1 MRPVSNSVAVR
12 HSLVASARG
21 TSYAWPALIA
31 VAILLIAT
39 AVVEPNFFAYSN
51 WPQASIAVC
60 PFVLIAMAQAPPVS
74 SGHGGLDLSVGPLAG
89 FITVFIAAVLLPA
102 GISSPETVLPLAL
115 GVGIGVGVVNGILIA
130 FARLPAVIVTLAAYL
145 AISGLSVQ
153 VLPSPGGSMP
163 TWLTDVSGRYGPLP
177 GAIVLILVVAFA
189 WLLLQASAFRRNLV
203 LLGGDD
209 RLAFTAGIR
218 VAGMRV
224 GVYMISGAVA
234 ATAGLS
240 LAATLGSGD
249 PTVGAYYSLVSFA
262 GVALGGV
269 SLIGGRGGMLGA
281 AAGGAILFLIQ
292 NLLTV
297 DQVSTFH
304 QQIAEGVILLLA
316 LAINSLALRM
326 RQRRYRTV
334 AGHEV
339 HGWRGRLS
347 LLRDSDSTTEPEE
360 SHIGVVGETQ

>member
-1 MRPVSNSVAVR
+1 MNPESTLTATKHSV
-12 HSLVASARG
+12 VAALRA

-39 AVVEPNFFAYSN
+39 AIAEPNFFSYSN
-51 WPQASIAVC
+51 WPQASIAVA
-60 PFVLIAMAQAPPVS
+60 PFVLIAMAQAPPIS

-102 GISSPETVLPLAL
+102 GIASPQAVLPLVL
-115 GVGIGVGVVNGILIA
+115 GVGIGVGAVNGILISYG
-130 FARLPAVIVTLAAYL
+130 RLPAVIVTLAAYL
-145 AISGLSVQ
+145 AISGLSLQ
-153 VLPSPGGSMP
+153 VLPSPGGSAP
-163 TWLTDVSGRYGPLP
+163 TWLTNVSGRYGPFP
-177 GAIVLILVVAFA
+177 GAIVLILVVAMA
-189 WLLLQASAFRRNLV
+189 WLLLQTTAFRRNLV

-218 VAGMRV
+218 VAVMRV

-234 ATAGLS
+234 ATAGLA

-334 AGHEV
+334 AGHEAQ
-339 HGWRGRLS
+339 GWRERLA
-347 LLRDSDSTTEPEE
+347 LLRTAEDPTEPEE
-360 SHIGVVGETQ
+360 THAGVIGDTS